1 VTTLREE
8 ARRKKEEGKLGF
20 LSSIFLLPS
29 SLLIIVLTM
38 TLLAPAHAA
47 PSPPTDVTGATYVE
61 FDESTGIWVLRG
73 NPVAV
78 SRGATTV
85 RATSIT
91 YDSRQ
96 QIVRASGAVN
106 YTDPSSTLASAEAT
120 FWLQEERLLAAGGVS
135 GMFREGGQETHL
147 RSQSVEAWRKD
158 RRAVAVGDVQIRRGE
173 FALTGNRVEYLEV
186 EHKATAT
193 GRSTV
198 TTPEGQLSA
207 DRIEALL
214 DREEGV
220 AEGNVEIS
228 MRPRG
233 DPAGQPIEGRAPK
246 ATLRRS
252 DGIAILSGGATVR
265 QGQNTATAQEI
276 TVDLRRNR
284 IVATGQAHL
293 VLYPR

>member
-1 VTTLREE
+1 MTTY
-8 ARRKKEEGKLGF
+8 
-20 LSSIFLLPS
+20 
-29 SLLIIVLTM
+29 LLIIVLMM
-38 TLLAPAHAA
+38 TFLAPAHAA
-47 PSPPTDVTGATYVE
+47 PAPPTNVTGATYVE
-61 FDESTGIWVLRG
+61 FDDSTGIWVLRG

-78 SRGATTV
+78 TRGTMTV
-85 RATSIT
+85 RAISMT

-106 YTDPSSTLASAEAT
+106 FSDPSATLSSAQAT
-120 FWLQEERLLAAGGVS
+120 FWLQEERLLAEGGVS
-135 GMFREGGQETHL
+135 GTFREGGQETHL
-147 RSQSVEAWRKD
+147 RSQSLEAWRKD
-158 RRAVAVGDVQIRRGE
+158 RRGIATGDVQIRRGE
-173 FALTGNRVEYLEV
+173 FTLASSRVEFLEMQ
-186 EHKATAT
+186 HKATAT

-228 MRPRG
+228 IRPRG
-233 DPAGQPIEGRAPK
+233 DPEGQPIEGRAPK

-252 DGIAILSGGATVR
+252 DGIAVLSGGATVR

-276 TVDLRRNR
+276 TIDLQRNR
-284 IVATGQAHL
+284 VVATGQAHL
-293 VLYPR
+293 VLYPPQR

>member
-1 VTTLREE
+1 MTT
-8 ARRKKEEGKLGF
+8 
-20 LSSIFLLPS
+20 

-47 PSPPTDVTGATYVE
+47 PAPSTNVTGATYVE
-61 FDESTGIWVLRG
+61 FDDSTGIWVLRG

-78 SRGATTV
+78 TRGTMTV
-85 RATSIT
+85 RATSMT

-106 YTDPSSTLASAEAT
+106 FTDPSATLSSAQAT
-120 FWLQEERLLAAGGVS
+120 FWLQEERLLAEGGVS
-135 GMFREGGQETHL
+135 GTFREGGQETHL
-147 RSQSVEAWRKD
+147 RSQSLEAWRKD
-158 RRAVAVGDVQIRRGE
+158 RRGIATGDVQIRRGE
-173 FALTGNRVEYLEV
+173 FTLASSRVDFLEMQ
-186 EHKATAT
+186 HKATAT

-228 MRPRG
+228 IRTRG

-252 DGIAILSGGATVR
+252 DGIAVLSGGATVR

-276 TVDLRRNR
+276 TIDLQRNR
-284 IVATGQAHL
+284 VVATGQAHL
-293 VLYPR
+293 VLYPPQR